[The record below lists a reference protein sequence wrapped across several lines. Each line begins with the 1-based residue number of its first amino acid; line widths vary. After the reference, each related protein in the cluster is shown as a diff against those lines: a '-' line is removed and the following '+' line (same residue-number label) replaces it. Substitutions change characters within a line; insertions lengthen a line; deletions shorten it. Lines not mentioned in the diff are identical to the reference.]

1 MKTPNLTHDL
11 EQAMPFLLAR
21 VGARMGNAFGNEL
34 KAFNLSL
41 SEWRVC
47 ASLLGIPGQTMSELA
62 PHAATKISAV
72 SRIVDRLEDMGF
84 VVRKRSESDG
94 RAIQMHLTAEGL
106 RLTEKIVPLAR
117 QYEAVA
123 LTGFT
128 QAEIT
133 ALRDMLNRIYSN
145 AETLK
150 IDV

>member
-1 MKTPNLTHDL
+1 MKTPDLMHDL

-84 VVRKRSESDG
+84 VVRKRSDSDG
-94 RAIQMHLTAEGL
+94 RAIQMYLTTEGM

-133 ALRDMLNRIYSN
+133 ALRGMLNRIYSN